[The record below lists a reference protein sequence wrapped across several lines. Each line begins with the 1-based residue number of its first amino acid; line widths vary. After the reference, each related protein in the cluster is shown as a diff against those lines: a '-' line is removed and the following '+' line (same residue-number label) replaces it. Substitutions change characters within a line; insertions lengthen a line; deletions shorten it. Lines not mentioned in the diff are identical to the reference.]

1 MGGSRVPAATRAGA
15 ENKGAGTEPGGMEEH
30 LMQKTEPRGAQ
41 PRGGL
46 TDDRF
51 NFDPFDAAFYEDPF
65 SAYQVMRRDYPVYKR
80 ATPNH
85 QVWPHY
91 WMLSRAADVDA
102 ALKDWRRFSSAKGT
116 LIDVDISLIPP
127 NMFNMDPPR
136 HDELRAV
143 IARVL
148 TPKRVADLAP
158 DIARSAKEIL
168 RERTD
173 SGRLDVATDYAQLIP
188 TLTMCTLMELPVADR
203 ERFLQWNMDTLAGG
217 DFTGPVALNAYR
229 EMGEYWKDIVA
240 ERRAQKGTD
249 LISQILHHDKAGVE
263 LSNDEIAGFC
273 SLLHDASQNTTM
285 NMIANGAVALGR
297 HPEQRRKLLADPA
310 RWPAA
315 VEELMRFV
323 SPVQGLA
330 RATTCDV
337 TLHDVTIPAGDQVL
351 VLYGSANHDESVFEN
366 PDKLDFDRPRVKTH
380 WAFGQGIHTCV
391 GAAVARLETRI
402 ALEVLL
408 ALIPEF
414 GVEEAG
420 LVRNQLIPTR
430 GIAQAPIVF

>member
-1 MGGSRVPAATRAGA
+1 MNQVERRAVDQ
-15 ENKGAGTEPGGMEEH
+15 AGPI
-30 LMQKTEPRGAQ
+30 ADD
-41 PRGGL
+41 L
-46 TDDRF
+46 TDQAF
-51 NFDPFDAAFYEDPF
+51 NFDPFDPAFFEDPF
-65 SAYQVMRRDYPVYKR
+65 SSYEVMRRDHPVYQR

-158 DIARSAKEIL
+158 EITRSAREIL
-168 RERTD
+168 GKWVAD
-173 SGRLDVATDYAQLIP
+173 GRLDVATDYAQLIP
-188 TLTMCTLMELPVADR
+188 TLTMCTLMELPISDR

-229 EMGEYWKDIVA
+229 EMGEYWQDIVA

-263 LSNDEIAGFC
+263 LSNEEIAGFC

-285 NMIANGAVALGR
+285 NMIANAAVALGR
-297 HPEQRRKLLADPA
+297 HPDQRRKLIADPSL
-310 RWPAA
+310 WPTAI
-315 VEELMRFV
+315 EELMRFV

-351 VLYGSANHDESVFEN
+351 ILYGSANHDETVFEH
-366 PDKLDFDRPRVKTH
+366 PEKLDFDRPRVKTH

-391 GAAVARLETRI
+391 GAAVARLESRV

-408 ALIPEF
+408 EAIPDF
-414 GVEEAG
+414 GVEETG
-420 LVRNQLIPTR
+420 LIRNQLVPTR
-430 GIAQAPIVF
+430 GIAHAPIVF